1 MSHQE
6 TASFHLGAM
15 TLPYLRWPLDRA
27 LEGIA
32 RAGFRHVGL
41 RPGHADGPLLPD
53 RPAADDYRALR
64 RRIDRHGLTPQLM
77 FATRGPGDPAEG
89 LRRDVDTIAAL
100 GVPFLL
106 AVPPSPA
113 PKFPGERPAGERPG
127 EMAWFARVEGWFRAI
142 EPVARRAE
150 RRGVTLVLKP
160 HGGIAGTGEDLAA
173 IVERIGSPAVRVC
186 YDPGNVAY
194 YEGVRP
200 EPDLPGVADLVRAVC
215 IKDHRG
221 GQAVVDFP
229 TPGDGDIDH
238 VAIFRALRDANFVGP
253 CLIERIDGLST
264 PEEVDRELARGRAYL
279 ERVVAAVEREDGEGR

>member
-106 AVPPSPA
+106 AVPPRPPRSSPA
-113 PKFPGERPAGERPG
+113 SARPG
-127 EMAWFARVEGWFRAI
+127 SGRARWPGS
-142 EPVARRAE
+142 
-150 RRGVTLVLKP
+150 RG
-160 HGGIAGTGEDLAA
+160 
-173 IVERIGSPAVRVC
+173 S
-186 YDPGNVAY
+186 
-194 YEGVRP
+194 
-200 EPDLPGVADLVRAVC
+200 
-215 IKDHRG
+215 RG
-221 GQAVVDFP
+221 GSARSSRS
-229 TPGDGDIDH
+229 
-238 VAIFRALRDANFVGP
+238 RA
-253 CLIERIDGLST
+253 
-264 PEEVDRELARGRAYL
+264 GRSG
-279 ERVVAAVEREDGEGR
+279 AA